1 MGIEKDLTGK
11 KFGMLTVLEETGQK
25 DKCGSYIWK
34 CQCSC
39 ENHTICY
46 KSARCLGSKTGV
58 RSCGCLKSKK
68 VSEMKKI
75 DITGQKFHRLTAI
88 RPTGEKNKWGSY
100 IWECRCDCGSSKIV
114 YSTPHDLRR
123 CHTCSCG
130 CLRSKGEA
138 KIGEIFRQ
146 NKINFTE
153 QKSFDNCRYSKTGTL
168 LYFDFYL
175 PDYNCCIEYDGEQH
189 FKETFFSHDNLAERQ
204 DRDFEKSC
212 YCLENDIFLIR
223 IPYTHYKYLSIEDLL
238 PDTSN
243 FVANREA
250 MGKE

>member
-1 MGIEKDLTGK
+1 MGIKKDLTGK

-46 KSARCLGSKTGV
+46 KTAKVLGSKTGV
-58 RSCGCLKSKK
+58 RSCGCLGPKK
-68 VSEMKKI
+68 VSEMRKANI
-75 DITGQKFHRLTAI
+75 AGQKFHRLTAI
-88 RPTGEKNKWGSY
+88 RPIDKCDSDGN
-100 IWECRCDCGSSKIV
+100 IFWECKCDCGNSKIV
-114 YSTPHDLRR
+114 YATPHDLRR
-123 CHTCSCG
+123 GHICSCG

-146 NKINFTE
+146 NKINFIE

-175 PDYNCCIEYDGEQH
+175 PNYNCCIEYDGEQH
-189 FKETFFSHDNLAERQ
+189 FKETFFSHDNLEERQ
-204 DRDFEKSC
+204 ERDSEKDD
-212 YCLENDIFLIR
+212 YCLKNNILLIR
-223 IPYTHYKYLSIEDLL
+223 IPYTHYKNLSIKDLL
-238 PDTSN
+238 PGTSN
-243 FVANREA
+243 FIANREA